1 MIRPGSTKATN
12 NDNKYL
18 DLKVT
23 LRYNAV
29 KDNLDLKILDCF
41 AGKQV
46 LWSIIEKKIGAKTNR
61 LTIDA
66 DANFKPNVV
75 YDSLKWIKENDLSSF
90 DIIDLDSWG
99 SPVKHLEVLF
109 NKKYKG
115 LIIATYC
122 SPVNLN
128 PDKILAENYFKKI
141 YGSTK
146 KVSILNKDIGEM
158 FKLYLY
164 KNGVTEYK
172 GLVSK
177 KKIYCSFI
185 IK

>member
-18 DLKVT
+18 DLKVS
-23 LRYNAV
+23 LRYNAI
-29 KDNLDLKILDCF
+29 KNNLDLKILDCF

-46 LWSIIEKKIGAKTNR
+46 LWSIIESKVGKTNR
-61 LTIDA
+61 VTIDA
-66 DANFKPNVV
+66 DANFKPNIV
-75 YDSLKWIKENDLSSF
+75 YDSLKWIKENDLSNF

-109 NKKYKG
+109 DKAYKG
-115 LIIATYC
+115 LVIATYC
-122 SPVNLN
+122 SPVSLN
-128 PDKILAENYFKKI
+128 TDKILAYNYFNHI

-146 KVSILNKDIGEM
+146 KVSILNKDIGMM
-158 FKLYLY
+158 FKNYLAI
-164 KNGVTEYK
+164 KGITEYK
-172 GLVSK
+172 GLVSA
-177 KKIYCSFI
+177 KKIYCSFK

>member
-75 YDSLKWIKENDLSSF
+75 YDSLKWIKEN
-90 DIIDLDSWG
+90 
-99 SPVKHLEVLF
+99 PVKDTRKPKSIKHREVIITRHQIKGVLKQLKHLL
-109 NKKYKG
+109 
-115 LIIATYC
+115 LIQHW
-122 SPVNLN
+122 
-128 PDKILAENYFKKI
+128 KH
-141 YGSTK
+141 
-146 KVSILNKDIGEM
+146 
-158 FKLYLY
+158 
-164 KNGVTEYK
+164 
-172 GLVSK
+172 
-177 KKIYCSFI
+177 
-185 IK
+185 